1 MLELFMEKHEPEE
14 ISSWEE
20 HHNYVWVTMIPFVS
34 LLFAGGW
41 FNMAIDTTKQNN
53 CQTETKHGN
62 PAKELESQHKTEF
75 VDGGMGSRSTAIA
88 VNYADVSCAK
98 GLLEMFVPCD
108 DGSHGES
115 NTSNDTSHVKVPHG
129 SPSIDRNVNCLS
141 NLPQSVKSQE
151 ISDKELKVLKYGSIS
166 TQRFGIF
173 CLRHMLRL
181 KENCRLIESENL
193 LPYLICLCWYLKE
206 DERELMRQALIQ
218 FQHVRP
224 PSLKVI
230 AKSALAMKE
239 GFETV

>member
-1 MLELFMEKHEPEE
+1 MRASPFVELDYETTLKIDEMLELFMEKHEPEE

-98 GLLEMFVPCD
+98 IGRA
-108 DGSHGES
+108 
-115 NTSNDTSHVKVPHG
+115 HV
-129 SPSIDRNVNCLS
+129 
-141 NLPQSVKSQE
+141 
-151 ISDKELKVLKYGSIS
+151 
-166 TQRFGIF
+166 
-173 CLRHMLRL
+173 
-181 KENCRLIESENL
+181 
-193 LPYLICLCWYLKE
+193 
-206 DERELMRQALIQ
+206 
-218 FQHVRP
+218 
-224 PSLKVI
+224 
-230 AKSALAMKE
+230 
-239 GFETV
+239 